1 MSIYPS
7 STTPQAFRRASEQP
21 GTPQRFEEDSIGKV
35 ASLTWLSQ
43 VQYLSPSA
51 SRDAL
56 LSLQELAQNPPANEE
71 DNSELAVVIETMKNL
86 TLESP
91 KFNPKLSHLAER
103 AIGSIASQ
111 SSSPVRVFSP
121 GKVTEFN
128 LSPPKRERPP
138 AKREKPS
145 VARRLDFDNIQEP
158 TEKPNSKP

>member
-1 MSIYPS
+1 MSIYP
-7 STTPQAFRRASEQP
+7 TPQAFRRASEQP

-91 KFNPKLSHLAER
+91 KFNPKLSHL
-103 AIGSIASQ
+103 
-111 SSSPVRVFSP
+111 
-121 GKVTEFN
+121 
-128 LSPPKRERPP
+128 PKRERPP

-158 TEKPNSKP
+158 TEKPNYGFSG

>member
-43 VQYLSPSA
+43 VQYLS
-51 SRDAL
+51 L

-158 TEKPNSKP
+158 TEKPNYGFSG